1 LNDYSDSIGWPTKD
15 PQWISKI
22 IVQSLI
28 TIIPIVGLMALLG
41 WMLAALDNLRNG
53 RRELPG
59 AGFAHLGR
67 GVTLFLVFLVYGIA
81 IAVVF
86 GVIVFIGFL
95 LAAAGSN
102 NNVGVL
108 SGLGALLIV
117 LAYGILIVAGIAFYF
132 LMAPI
137 IVATERGG
145 FGGGINFRQVFEMA
159 RSNPSSTLFAGLF
172 ILVGHLIGSVGSIL
186 CGIGVYL
193 TIAYGYAVM
202 AAVVAVYE
210 RQSAAQQLPPPQ
222 PAAPAV

>member
-28 TIIPIVGLMALLG
+28 TIIPIVGAIALLG

-67 GVTLFLVFLVYGIA
+67 GVTLFLVFLVYGIV
-81 IAVVF
+81 IFAVC
-86 GVIVFIGFL
+86 IVLIIIGFA
-95 LAAAGSN
+95 LAAAGGNSN
-102 NNVGVL
+102 
-108 SGLGALLIV
+108 SGALGGIGALFII
-117 LAYGILIVAGIAFYF
+117 LGYGIGILAGIGLYF

-137 IVATERGG
+137 IVATQRGG
-145 FGGGINFRQVFEMA
+145 FGAGINFPQVFAMA

-172 ILVGHLIGSVGSIL
+172 ILVGHLIGSLGSIL
-186 CGIGVYL
+186 CGVGVYL

-210 RQSAAQQLPPPQ
+210 RGSAAQQLPPPQ

>member
-28 TIIPIVGLMALLG
+28 TIIPIVGAIALLG

-67 GVTLFLVFLVYGIA
+67 GVTLFLVFLVYGVA
-81 IAVVF
+81 IAAVC
-86 GVIVFIGFL
+86 IVLFIIGFA
-95 LAAAGSN
+95 LAAAGGNSN
-102 NNVGVL
+102 
-108 SGLGALLIV
+108 SGALGAIGFLFVLLG
-117 LAYGILIVAGIAFYF
+117 YGIAILASIALYF

-137 IVATERGG
+137 ILATERGG
-145 FGGGINFRQVFEMA
+145 FGAGINFPQILAMA
-159 RSNPSSTLFAGLF
+159 RSNPSSTIFAGLL
-172 ILVGHLIGSVGSIL
+172 ILVGHLIGSLGSIL
-186 CGIGVYL
+186 CGVGVYL

-202 AAVVAVYE
+202 AAVVAAYE
-210 RQSAAQQLPPPQ
+210 RQSAPQPLPPAQ

>member
-28 TIIPIVGLMALLG
+28 TIIPIVGALALLG

-67 GVTLFLVFLVYGIA
+67 GVTLFLVFLVYGLA
-81 IAVVF
+81 IVAVCVVLF
-86 GVIVFIGFL
+86 IIGAVI
-95 LAAAGSN
+95 AAAGGNSN
-102 NNVGVL
+102 
-108 SGLGALLIV
+108 SGALGAIGALFIV
-117 LAYGILIVAGIAFYF
+117 LGYGLAILAGIAFYF

-145 FGGGINFRQVFEMA
+145 FGGGINFPQVFAMA

-172 ILVGHLIGSVGSIL
+172 ILVGHLIGSIGSIL
-186 CGIGVYL
+186 CGVGVYL

-210 RQSAAQQLPPPQ
+210 RQSAGQQLPPPQ
-222 PAAPAV
+222 TAAPAV